1 MEEVVRR
8 LRIDA
13 TANTQNAEQNL
24 SQLRDTLASLNGR
37 HNTATKAARSHASAL
52 KTLSNMTKQAQ
63 KHSNFLLDTLKRV
76 VMYRALR
83 AVIKEIVKGFKE
95 GLENAYWF
103 SKGINGDLAAALDNM
118 AVKAQT
124 MKNQMGAAF
133 GGLLQTIMPI
143 IQQIISWITSLTS
156 AITALF
162 SMFGGRGTY
171 LKAVDASAEFAE
183 NTKSGAGAAKK
194 MKDYLMGIDELNVI
208 KDPNASG
215 GGGGGANTP
224 DYESMFEEREL
235 PLWMQGIQDLMNADM
250 FISAGARLADKLNEI
265 VANWDAD
272 GWGKKL
278 GEKIENGIEFA
289 WGFLYGKNTTGTGFS
304 FENVGTKLQEAL
316 NGIMEEINPELLG
329 GVLTG
334 KINAILGL
342 VRGFFA
348 NYDPKATG
356 LWLSDLLM
364 GAINSIEW
372 GTAGDTVHTAI
383 TKLVNSITE
392 FVKGADWEQIGKDI
406 AAFVTSLQLTDI
418 LDAFTGLAVELCG
431 AIHDILKGL
440 LEDAWKKVV
449 KWWNDT
455 AYEDGKFSF
464 NKLLE
469 GILEAA
475 GNIQGWFDQHIKQP
489 MIDAINRLFGIDS
502 EAAKQMEKDGKLLP
516 GNLLKG
522 INSFT
527 LPQPL
532 QLAIKFL
539 KWIREDF
546 DLKKLS
552 FEGIGKVNIVEV
564 IIAGIKKLTNPFN
577 GIGLTFSGWISKDTA
592 SDATKKDL
600 EKTGS
605 GIMGSILQGLQD
617 KFADLKKWWQD
628 TVTPFFRNL
637 FKKDK
642 GNSSDSVL
650 SALTEEASTP
660 VTFAIDID
668 GVISAATEAG
678 KKANEAFNKEFYS
691 GQNGFFG
698 DLENEFAS
706 VQKTLEEGATKTGGS
721 MEVSITDAIQNV
733 WDYMDTATE
742 GMQKDVEGLLDAVDK
757 KYKETTKQIS
767 LDTFSKKNQI
777 VQYIQDGVNDI
788 SASVTAMMLILG
800 INISTTVETLQSK
813 INTFI
818 STTSDNI
825 TSSSNGCKDSVN
837 SAINSIM
844 DLIDYTIDKT
854 REGVFDLA
862 NKFKAQMM
870 DCAGIAIQ
878 EIGAIRE
885 ELDSLNG
892 YTVHTYVITHHIDD
906 GGGLAKSK
914 SAASSMA
921 SSVAGFLG
929 FAHGGIIK
937 AAGGLQMPNRG
948 QLFIARE
955 AGAELIGNI
964 GNGQTAVMNN
974 NQIVSSVSA
983 GVAEAVGSVLAL
995 NNNNSDDRPIIVE
1008 LDGREIARA
1017 TRQGTKANG
1026 YMLASNPTFA

>member
-1 MEEVVRR
+1 MEEVVRT
-8 LRIDA
+8 LRINA
-13 TANTQNAEQNL
+13 TADTNQAEQSL
-24 SQLRDTLASLNGR
+24 SRLRDTLSGLGGR
-37 HNTATKAARSHASAL
+37 QNTASRAARSHSSAL
-52 KTLSNMTKQAQ
+52 KALSNMSKHAQ
-63 KHSNFLLDTLKRV
+63 KSTNFLFDTLKRV

-83 AVIKEIVKGFKE
+83 AAIKEIVKGFRE

-103 SKGINGDLAAALDNM
+103 SKGINGDLAQALDNL
-118 AVKAQT
+118 AVKSLT

-143 IQQIISWITSLTS
+143 IQQIISWITALTS
-156 AITALF
+156 AVTALF

-224 DYESMFEEREL
+224 DYASMFEVAEL
-235 PLWMQGIQDLMNADM
+235 PDWMKGIQDLMNADM
-250 FISAGARLADKLNEI
+250 FKSAGARLADKFNEI
-265 VANWDAD
+265 VAGWDAD

-383 TKLVNSITE
+383 TKLVNSVTE

-406 AAFVTSLQLTDI
+406 ADFIKSLQLTDI
-418 LDAFTGLAVELCG
+418 LDAFTGLVVELCG

-440 LEDAWKKVV
+440 LEDAWKRVV
-449 KWWNDT
+449 QWWNDT

-475 GNIQGWFDQHIKQP
+475 GNIQGWFDVHIKQP

-522 INSFT
+522 INSYT
-527 LPQPL
+527 LPQPI

-564 IIAGIKKLTNPFN
+564 IISGIKKLTNPFN
-577 GIGLTFSGWISKDTA
+577 GIGLTFSGWIKKDTT

-628 TVTPFFRNL
+628 NVTPFFRNL

-642 GNSSDSVL
+642 GGSSNSPID
-650 SALTEEASTP
+650 ALVEETSTP
-660 VTFAIDID
+660 VTFAIDLD

-698 DLENEFAS
+698 KLETEFTT
-706 VQKTLEEGATKTGGS
+706 VKKTLEEGSTSLGGN
-721 MEVSITDAIQNV
+721 MEVSVTDAIQNI

-742 GMQKDVEGLLDAVDK
+742 GMNKDCEELLNAVDK
-757 KYKETTKQIS
+757 KYKETTQQIS

-777 VQYIQDGVNDI
+777 VGYIQDGVTSI
-788 SASVTAMMLILG
+788 TSSVTAMMILLG
-800 INISTTVETLQSK
+800 ININSTVSTLKQNTNDAVNSVMELLDYAFKK
-813 INTFI
+813 IKEGVLHLANTFK
-818 STTSDNI
+818 S
-825 TSSSNGCKDSVN
+825 
-837 SAINSIM
+837 
-844 DLIDYTIDKT
+844 
-854 REGVFDLA
+854 
-862 NKFKAQMM
+862 QMM
-870 DCAGIAIQ
+870 DCAGIARQ
-878 EIGAIRE
+878 EVGAIRDALE
-885 ELDSLNG
+885 GLNG
-892 YTVHTYVITHHIDD
+892 YTVHTYVITHHLSDSGI
-906 GGGLAKSK
+906 GAAATSVASGLAG
-914 SAASSMA
+914 
-921 SSVAGFLG
+921 SVAGFLG

-937 AAGGLQMPNRG
+937 AANGLQMPNRG

-955 AGAELIGNI
+955 AGAELVGNI

-974 NQIVSSVSA
+974 NQIVQSVSD
-983 GVAEAVGSVLAL
+983 GVYAAVVSAMSQQTT
-995 NNNNSDDRPIIVE
+995 SDDRPIIVE

-1026 YMLASNPTFA
+1026 YLLASNPTFA